1 MMIQQERFDYI
12 MQRLHAN
19 SVVKV
24 HELSKE
30 LKVSESTIRRDI
42 SDLASS
48 GYLKKVFGG
57 AMLMDHPGSTS
68 VSIEMDVA
76 SKSSIRIPEKKSI
89 AQFAA
94 TLINDNDFVF
104 LDAGTTTG
112 LMIDYLKN
120 RNATYVTNGLMHALR
135 LSAKGLKAY
144 ILAGQPKAVTEAVAG
159 SLAVES
165 LRRYD
170 FSKCFIGANGVDL
183 ERGLTTPDLE
193 ESVVKAEAIK
203 RSYMPYILVASSKFG
218 IVSSVS
224 FAALENCCI
233 ITDGVVD
240 QKYKNRTIIKEVLK

>member
-89 AQFAA
+89 
-94 TLINDNDFVF
+94 
-104 LDAGTTTG
+104 
-112 LMIDYLKN
+112 
-120 RNATYVTNGLMHALR
+120 
-135 LSAKGLKAY
+135 
-144 ILAGQPKAVTEAVAG
+144 
-159 SLAVES
+159 
-165 LRRYD
+165 
-170 FSKCFIGANGVDL
+170 FSRSN
-183 ERGLTTPDLE
+183 
-193 ESVVKAEAIK
+193 SV
-203 RSYMPYILVASSKFG
+203 RW
-218 IVSSVS
+218 
-224 FAALENCCI
+224 
-233 ITDGVVD
+233 
-240 QKYKNRTIIKEVLK
+240 